1 MVSILV
7 VNPVIE
13 YLLGLLIAPCM
24 HIVLV
29 PDPGMEGRMFA
40 WYQLCSHAACV
51 AIVNDDFLAHNQ
63 NNTAS

>member
-7 VNPVIE
+7 VNPVTE
-13 YLLGLLIAPCM
+13 YLQGLLIAPCM

-29 PDPGMEGRMFA
+29 PDPSMEGRRV
-40 WYQLCSHAACV
+40 WYQLYSHATCV

-63 NNTAS
+63 KNTAS

>member
-29 PDPGMEGRMFA
+29 PDPGMEGRRFGTNSIQM
-40 WYQLCSHAACV
+40 LLV
-51 AIVNDDFLAHNQ
+51 
-63 NNTAS
+63 